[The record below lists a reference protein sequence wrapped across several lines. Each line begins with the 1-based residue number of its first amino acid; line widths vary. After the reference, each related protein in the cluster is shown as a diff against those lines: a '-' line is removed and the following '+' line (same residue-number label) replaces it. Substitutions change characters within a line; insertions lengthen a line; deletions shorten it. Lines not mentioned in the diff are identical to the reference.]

1 MCLDKPQSEQG
12 GFLFCFVVL
21 FFGFG
26 LRQLKLRL
34 VSNLN
39 KAGKC
44 LDGGTPGL

>member
-1 MCLDKPQSEQG
+1 MRLDKPRSEEG
-12 GFLFCFVVL
+12 GVLFCFVVL

-26 LRQLKLRL
+26 LRQPKLRL

-39 KAGKC
+39 KGGKC